1 VKGREPIDFFAK
13 AKLIKRITL
22 GKIFVMIVLA
32 LCGVPAKARAAIP
45 SATYEFRIEQDWLR
59 MRDGVRLS
67 VTYYKPVPKTD
78 GEKFPVLLEM
88 LPYRKDDF
96 FRARD
101 YSLYTYFVRR
111 GYVMAKVDVRG
122 TGSSEGHLPDREYSD
137 GELEDAVEIIGTLSR
152 QPWSNG
158 RVGMWGISWS
168 GFNALQVAM
177 RRPPG
182 LCAIL
187 AAHSTDDL
195 YKDDVHYIDGARH
208 VDLYALEIDHDNGM
222 PASPDYVVDEAYLKS
237 RFEAEPW
244 ILTYFRHQRD
254 GDFWRSHSLRW
265 RYDAIQVPVF
275 MIGGLLDGYRDFIP
289 RMLANSSVPMKAVIG
304 PWNHAWPDDGVP
316 GPNFEWRHEAVR
328 WWDHWLKGRDTG
340 ILAEPR
346 LSVFVRDGH
355 VPDPELKM
363 TPGQW
368 IGTDWPIKE
377 TEWRTLYP
385 AQGGKLLE
393 AAVAPG
399 VDRLPYRPAAGT
411 VLGYWW
417 GEPTGDMREVEG
429 SNLVYEGP
437 ALEEKL
443 QIAGFP
449 RVHMRASVNAPL
461 AHWVARLED
470 VWPDGQVSLVT
481 GAVLNGSQRES
492 RLEPKPLVPGE
503 EVDLALELH
512 FTTWTFRPGHR
523 IRLTIGNAAFL
534 MIWPTPYS
542 MTMQLRIGSGS
553 TRLELPVLRLEK
565 PEAPNYL
572 PPEPRE
578 KLKGVEEISE
588 SASGVLGKQQ
598 VVYDLA
604 KRTVRV
610 TAEAEDLLR
619 AKDLEIRTL
628 SRTEYQTNEL
638 NPADSRFLGV
648 REHQL
653 KKEARALRFRMTI
666 DIHSDRENFYIVC
679 RRELMEEGRP
689 ALVKEWKETI
699 PRDLQ

>member
-1 VKGREPIDFFAK
+1 MKKQKMRELRFNA
-13 AKLIKRITL
+13 
-22 GKIFVMIVLA
+22 GQVMIVLV
-32 LCGVPAKARAAIP
+32 LCCVPVNVPATNPA
-45 SATYEFRIEQDWLR
+45 ATYDFRIEQDWLR

-67 VTYYKPVPKTD
+67 VTYYKPVAKT
-78 GEKFPVLLEM
+78 GKEKFPVLLEM

-111 GYVMAKVDVRG
+111 GYIMAKVDVRG
-122 TGSSEGHLPDREYSD
+122 TGSSRGPVPDREYSD
-137 GELEDAVEIIGTLSR
+137 AELEDAVEIIRYLAR

-187 AAHSTDDL
+187 AAHATDDL
-195 YKDDVHYIDGARH
+195 YKDDVHYIDGVRH

-222 PASPDYVVDEAYLKS
+222 PASPDYRVDDAYIKS

-289 RMLANSSVPMKAVIG
+289 RMLANSRVPMKAVIG

-328 WWDHWLKGRDTG
+328 WWDHWLKDRDSG

-346 LSVFVRDGH
+346 LSLFVRDGH
-355 VPDPELKM
+355 LPDPQLQM
-363 TPGQW
+363 TPGRW
-368 IGTDWPIKE
+368 IGSDWPIKN
-377 TEWRTLYP
+377 TEWRTFYP
-385 AQGGKLLE
+385 AKGGELLA

-399 VDRLPYRPAAGT
+399 IDRLPYRSAVGIA
-411 VLGYWW
+411 LGYWW
-417 GEPTGDMREVEG
+417 GEPTGDMREIEG
-429 SNLVYEGP
+429 SCLVYKGP
-437 ALEEKL
+437 VLEDNL
-443 QIAGFP
+443 RIAGFP
-449 RVHMRASVNAPL
+449 RVSLRTSVNAPL

-492 RLEPKPLVPGE
+492 RLEPKPLLPDE
-503 EVDLALELH
+503 EYDLTLDLH

-523 IRLTIGNAAFL
+523 VRLSISNAAFP
-534 MIWPTPYS
+534 MIWPTPYN
-542 MTMQLRIGSGS
+542 MTMQLLVGSNM
-553 TRLELPVLRLEK
+553 TRLELPVFRLD
-565 PEAPNYL
+565 EAAAPRFL

-578 KLKGVEEISE
+578 ELAGVEEISG
-588 SASGVLGKQQ
+588 SASGVLGEQQ
-598 VVYDLA
+598 VIYDLV
-604 KRTVRV
+604 KHTVCV
-610 TAEAEDLLR
+610 MAEAEDLLR
-619 AKDLEIRTL
+619 MKELEIRTL
-628 SRTEYQTNEL
+628 SRTEYQTSEVD
-638 NPADSRFLGV
+638 PADSRFLGV
-648 REHQL
+648 REHRL
-653 KKEARALRFRMTI
+653 KKKGGALRFRTTI
-666 DIHSDRENFYIVC
+666 DIHSDRENFNIVFL
-679 RRELMEEGRP
+679 RELMEEGRP
-689 ALVKEWKETI
+689 ALVREWKERI

>member
-1 VKGREPIDFFAK
+1 MV
-13 AKLIKRITL
+13 L
-22 GKIFVMIVLA
+22 KIEKPRFNIIRVMIVLVFCCVPVKAPAA
-32 LCGVPAKARAAIP
+32 LP

-67 VTYYKPVPKTD
+67 VTYYRPVPRAD

-101 YSLYTYFVRR
+101 YSLYTYFVRH
-111 GYVMAKVDVRG
+111 GYVMAKVDIRG
-122 TGSSEGHLPDREYSD
+122 TGSSEGHIPDREYSVE
-137 GELEDAVEIIGTLSR
+137 ELEDAVETIRTLSR

-182 LCAIL
+182 LYAIL
-187 AAHSTDDL
+187 VAHANDDL
-195 YKDDVHYIDGARH
+195 YKDDVHYIDGALH

-222 PASPDYVVDEAYLKS
+222 PASPDYRVDDAYIKS

-304 PWNHAWPDDGVP
+304 PWNHSWPDDGVP
-316 GPNFEWRHEAVR
+316 GPNFEWRLEAVR
-328 WWDHWLKGRDTG
+328 WWDYWLKDMNTS

-355 VPDPELKM
+355 EPDPQLQT

-368 IGTDWPIKE
+368 IGADWPLAG
-377 TEWRTLYP
+377 TEWRSFFPTK
-385 AQGGKLLE
+385 GGKLCE
-393 AAVAPG
+393 TAFEPG
-399 VDRLPYRPAAGT
+399 IDRLPYRPATGI

-429 SNLVYEGP
+429 SNLVYQGP
-437 ALEEKL
+437 VLEEKL

-449 RVHMRASVNAPL
+449 RIHLRASVNASL

-470 VWPDGQVSLVT
+470 VGPDGRVALVT

-503 EVDLALELH
+503 EYDLALDLH
-512 FTTWTFRPGHR
+512 FTTWTFRSGHR
-523 IRLTIGNAAFL
+523 IRLTVGNAAFP
-534 MIWPTPYS
+534 MIWPTPYP
-542 MTMQLRIGSGS
+542 MTMQLRVGSDA
-553 TRLELPVLRLEK
+553 TRLELPVLRLK
-565 PEAPNYL
+565 KFATPNYL
-572 PPEPRE
+572 PPESRE
-578 KLKGVEEISE
+578 ELEGIEEISG
-588 SASGVLGKQQ
+588 SASGVLDKQQ
-598 VVYDLA
+598 VVCDLT
-604 KRTVRV
+604 KRTICV

-619 AKDLEIRTL
+619 VKDLEIRTL

-638 NPADSRFLGV
+638 DPADSRFLGV

-653 KKEARALRFRMTI
+653 KKVGRAFRFRTTI
-666 DIHSDRENFYIVC
+666 DIRSDRENFYIVFL
-679 RRELMEEGRP
+679 RELMEDGRS
-689 ALVKEWKETI
+689 ALVKEWKEKI

>member
-1 VKGREPIDFFAK
+1 MSKLSFNAVPAIIALILGSVLAK
-13 AKLIKRITL
+13 A
-22 GKIFVMIVLA
+22 
-32 LCGVPAKARAAIP
+32 PAAFP
-45 SATYEFRIEQDWLR
+45 NATYEFRIERGWLR
-59 MRDGVRLS
+59 MRDGIRLS
-67 VTYYKPVPKTD
+67 VTYYMPIPRTR
-78 GEKFPVLLEM
+78 GERFPVLLEM

-101 YSLYTYFVRR
+101 YSLYTYFVRH

-122 TGSSEGHLPDREYSD
+122 TGSSGGRIPYREYSVE
-137 GELEDAVEIIGTLSR
+137 ELDDAVEIIRTLSR

-177 RRPPG
+177 RNPPG
-182 LCAIL
+182 LYAVL
-187 AAHSTDDL
+187 AAHATDDL
-195 YKDDVHYIDGARH
+195 YKDDVHYIDGACH

-222 PASPDYVVDEAYLKS
+222 PASPDYVVDNAYIKS

-265 RYDAIQVPVF
+265 NYDAIKVPVF

-304 PWNHAWPDDGVP
+304 PWNHSWPDDGVP
-316 GPNFEWRHEAVR
+316 GPNFEWRREAIR
-328 WWDHWLKGRDTG
+328 WWDHWLKGMNTG
-340 ILAEPR
+340 ILDEPR
-346 LSVFVRDGH
+346 LSIFVRDGH
-355 VPDPELKM
+355 EPDPQLQT

-368 IGTDWPIKE
+368 IGTDWPLAGMG
-377 TEWRTLYP
+377 WRTFYP
-385 AQGGKLLE
+385 AQGGKLGE
-393 AAVAPG
+393 AVTASG
-399 VDRLPYRPAAGT
+399 IDRLPYRAATGI

-429 SNLVYEGP
+429 SNLVYQGP
-437 ALEEKL
+437 ILEEEL
-443 QIAGFP
+443 RIAGFP

-470 VWPDGQVSLVT
+470 VWPDGRVSLVA

-492 RLEPKPLVPGE
+492 RLDPKPLVPGE
-503 EVDLALELH
+503 EYDLALDLH

-523 IRLTIGNAAFL
+523 IRLTVGNAAFP
-534 MIWPTPYS
+534 MIWPTPNP
-542 MTMQLRIGSGS
+542 MTMQLKVGSGE
-553 TRLELPVLRLEK
+553 TRLELPLLLPK
-565 PEAPNYL
+565 KSLAPSFL

-578 KLKGVEEISE
+578 ELRDVEEVSG
-588 SASGVLGKQQ
+588 SPSGVLGQQQ
-598 VVYDLA
+598 VVYDLT
-604 KRTVRV
+604 KHTVCV

-619 AKDLEIRTL
+619 MKNLEIRTL

-638 NPADSRFLGV
+638 DPADSRFLGV

-653 KKEARALRFRMTI
+653 LKERRALRLRMII
-666 DIHSDRENFYIVC
+666 DIRSDRENFHIIC
-679 RRELMEEGRP
+679 RRELMEEGQP
-689 ALVKEWKETI
+689 ALIKEWKEKI